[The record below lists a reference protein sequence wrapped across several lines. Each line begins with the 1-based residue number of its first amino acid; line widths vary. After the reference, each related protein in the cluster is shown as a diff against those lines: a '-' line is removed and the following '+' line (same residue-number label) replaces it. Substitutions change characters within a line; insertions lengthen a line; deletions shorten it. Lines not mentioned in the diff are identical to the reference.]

1 MTLRAAALDGP
12 DPRELRTSAGMLAL
26 RRVRPDVEAAGAAL
40 SSVGD
45 KGTPDRPPRRRW
57 SRTWVHSVYLLLI
70 FGAFMSPSV
79 AEEDT
84 GTRGKV
90 RAVFGLLLGARR
102 HV

>member
-12 DPRELRTSAGMLAL
+12 NATELCTSAGMSAL
-26 RRVRPDVEAAGAAL
+26 RRVHPNVETPEAAL
-40 SSVGD
+40 SAVGD
-45 KGTPDRPPRRRW
+45 NGTLDRRPRRRS
-57 SRTWVHSVYLLLI
+57 SRTWVHRVYLLLI
-70 FGAFMSPSV
+70 FAGSMAPSV

-90 RAVFGLLLGARR
+90 RAVFGLLLRARR